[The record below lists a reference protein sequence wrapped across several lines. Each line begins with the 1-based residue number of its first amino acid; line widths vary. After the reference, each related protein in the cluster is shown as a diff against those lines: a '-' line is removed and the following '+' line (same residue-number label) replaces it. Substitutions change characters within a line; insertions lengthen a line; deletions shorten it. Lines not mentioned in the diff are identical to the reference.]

1 MLNIIDVN
9 EAAAFAPSLAFR
21 DDDSAALNA
30 ALVHHLPGRL
40 RLRSA
45 VLKGDPQVA
54 AKAKWRLG
62 QIRGVTSVTAN
73 PCTGSL
79 LLEYD
84 PAIVAPGKLT
94 EMLQCRGFIRPVAPQ
109 HTQAEPEWADH
120 LASAVTGWLADVLAV
135 QLALTLIRVV
145 A

>member
-9 EAAAFAPSLAFR
+9 EAVAGAPILVFR
-21 DDDSAALNA
+21 DDGTVALNA

-45 VLKGDPQVA
+45 VLKGDPQAA
-54 AKAKWRLG
+54 AKAKCGLG
-62 QIRGVTSVTAN
+62 QIRGVTAVTAN
-73 PCTGSL
+73 LCTGSL

-84 PAIVAPGKLT
+84 PAIVAPSKLT
-94 EMLQCRGFIRPVAPQ
+94 EILECRGFIRPVAPQ
-109 HTQAEPEWADH
+109 RVKAQPEWADH
-120 LASAVTGWLADVLAV
+120 LASAVTGWLADALAE
-135 QLALTLIRVV
+135 QIALTLIGVL

>member
-1 MLNIIDVN
+1 
-9 EAAAFAPSLAFR
+9 
-21 DDDSAALNA
+21 
-30 ALVHHLPGRL
+30 
-40 RLRSA
+40 
-45 VLKGDPQVA
+45 VLKGDPQAA
-54 AKAKWRLG
+54 AKAKLRLS

-84 PAIVAPGKLT
+84 PVIVAPGKLT
-94 EMLQCRGFIRPVAPQ
+94 EILECRGFIRPVAPQ

-120 LASAVTGWLADVLAV
+120 LASAVTGWLADALAQ